1 MNKSKKI
8 SPLCDYKK
16 LHSGADFLK
25 KTDRL
30 IKSLACAFIFT
41 LIFQSLSLY
50 GECLGIEKNTFRLH
64 ILANS
69 DSREDQTLKLQLRDA
84 VLKYTENM
92 FQSADTSHNAE
103 RLVKKKMAEIS
114 CFSQKFIQS
123 KGYDYAV
130 NMQITNMY
138 FTTRVYENFTLPA
151 GYYDALRIV
160 IGSGNGHNW
169 WCVMFP
175 QLCLPSAENKSD
187 KIYTEGQ
194 NELIKGG
201 VKYEYKFKIV
211 EWYQNIVN
219 FFNGNR

>member
-1 MNKSKKI
+1 MIIKNYI
-8 SPLCDYKK
+8 VELI
-16 LHSGADFLK
+16 FLK
-25 KTDRL
+25 RTDRL

-69 DSREDQTLKLQLRDA
+69 DSEEDQALKLQLRDA

-103 RLVKKKMAEIS
+103 MLVKKKMAEIS
-114 CFSQKFIQS
+114 CFSQKFIYS
-123 KGYDYAV
+123 KGYNYKV
-130 NMQITNMY
+130 NLQITNMY
-138 FTTRVYENFTLPA
+138 FNTRVYENFTLPA

-160 IGSGNGHNW
+160 IGSGDGHNW

-187 KIYTEGQ
+187 EIYTDGQ
-194 NELIKGG
+194 KELIKGG

-219 FFNGNR
+219 LFNGNR